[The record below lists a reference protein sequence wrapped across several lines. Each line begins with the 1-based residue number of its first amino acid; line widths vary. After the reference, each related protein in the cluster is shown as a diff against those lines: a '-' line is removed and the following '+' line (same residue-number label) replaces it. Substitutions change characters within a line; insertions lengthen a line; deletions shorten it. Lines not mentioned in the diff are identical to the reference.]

1 MLLLHEECNDQPPIT
16 PNTNRALFRCAS
28 WPFSTVFF
36 VVTTQPSLP
45 SPLKR
50 FSPPKKPKKMAPG
63 YEIGPLGVPVIKDNY
78 STTGRGQR
86 SPAKMRAV
94 APAAAISRGLAATS
108 AIDLPSRPAG
118 ESAPQANSDLFGSGH
133 DGTSSS
139 LLPTSEGGAGVG
151 DVEGVGAP
159 SRRGSGLREL
169 LGIETHAERDREKSR
184 VQAEALKKQVEDNKV
199 G

>member
-1 MLLLHEECNDQPPIT
+1 PGSKEAEVFYLQQAMEERNER
-16 PNTNRALFRCAS
+16 N
-28 WPFSTVFF
+28 
-36 VVTTQPSLP
+36 
-45 SPLKR
+45 
-50 FSPPKKPKKMAPG
+50 KMAPG

-94 APAAAISRGLAATS
+94 APAATVNRGLAASS
-108 AIDLPSRPAG
+108 AIGLSTTPVR
-118 ESAPQANSDLFGSGH
+118 ESVPQTNSDLFGSGH

-139 LLPTSEGGAGVG
+139 LLPPSEGGAGVG
-151 DVEGVGAP
+151 DAEGVGAP

-169 LGIETHAERDREKSR
+169 LGIETNAERDREKSR

-199 G
+199 RRDIQKAQLELHERKEELRLQKEREQLHER